1 VPVAGGVLRH
11 AAYPTSWQ
19 QSALAA
25 VLAAGDGAVVS
36 HGSAAAVSRF
46 ERLCRPE
53 GVEIT
58 VPRGRHPRSALA
70 VVHTAVDLG
79 PADVDRRGLLPCTT
93 PFRTLCDIAPRL
105 SVEHLEA
112 VLDHAERRG
121 LIWRPQLR
129 WRLEARRGSGR
140 PGLAALADLLDRTDG
155 RPHGDSWLEEE
166 AIRLIASSGL
176 PMPRVQVKRRTRA
189 GASVRTIARVDL
201 FWESAKLAVELAG
214 HGSHATRRDRQR
226 DAERAAHVGLLGW
239 RVVEFTYEDVLERPE
254 HVITMIRAYLDL
266 P

>member
-1 VPVAGGVLRH
+1 M
-11 AAYPTSWQ
+11 
-19 QSALAA
+19 
-25 VLAAGDGAVVS
+25 
-36 HGSAAAVSRF
+36 
-46 ERLCRPE
+46 
-53 GVEIT
+53 
-58 VPRGRHPRSALA
+58 
-70 VVHTAVDLG
+70 
-79 PADVDRRGLLPCTT
+79 
-93 PFRTLCDIAPRL
+93 
-105 SVEHLEA
+105 
-112 VLDHAERRG
+112 LDHAERRG

-201 FWESAKLAVELAG
+201 FWASAKLAVELAG